1 MYYYLSQWVKSG
13 HYNTENE
20 IRIKYPAI
28 KKMTKSE
35 INRTD
40 KTYFKKKTYGWHLYT
55 AFKKVFKIS
64 SDHRTVLDLRH
75 FDYNSLVS
83 FSLEPEDPCLKI
95 WRSEDVAHC
104 GADSQQYHQGSAHEV
119 L

>member
-55 AFKKVFKIS
+55 AFKKVFKNILRS
-64 SDHRTVLDLRH
+64 SDSSRFEAFWL
-75 FDYNSLVS
+75 
-83 FSLEPEDPCLKI
+83 
-95 WRSEDVAHC
+95 
-104 GADSQQYHQGSAHEV
+104 QQSG
-119 L
+119 LL